1 MHKQISNAEYQC
13 NTYLYYIIMMK
24 KKLNIQFLA
33 ILLLVVG
40 GLAILIY
47 ASNFLLS

>member
-1 MHKQISNAEYQC
+1 MCTISNAEYQR
-13 NTYLYYIIMMK
+13 NTYYIIMMK

-33 ILLLVVG
+33 ILLLFVG